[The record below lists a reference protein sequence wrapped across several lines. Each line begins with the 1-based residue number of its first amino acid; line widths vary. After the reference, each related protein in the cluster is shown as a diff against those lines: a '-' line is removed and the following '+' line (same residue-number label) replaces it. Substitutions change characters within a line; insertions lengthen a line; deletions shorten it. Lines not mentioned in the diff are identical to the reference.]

1 MGEDWELNHVG
12 MTIGNRN
19 ATLRHFQSM
28 GVGVSVGPQPL
39 LPFESG
45 EGSLTFYRTLDG
57 DPVTNLDYT
66 KSMSDINS
74 EDKICQNI

>member
-45 EGSLTFYRTLDG
+45 EG
-57 DPVTNLDYT
+57 
-66 KSMSDINS
+66 
-74 EDKICQNI
+74 